1 MVNEKKKGKTMT
13 KSQALASHRQGGCCL
28 STQGKEGGCCAHAQ
42 LLWAHSNPKAWSPA
56 LCLLEV
62 TSQIC
67 DSLHVEEGGEVYQD
81 GLRSLKVAAL
91 ATRWLA
97 LCGWEWLLPNHQSP
111 HGHIRH

>member
-1 MVNEKKKGKTMT
+1 MT

-67 DSLHVEEGGEVYQD
+67 DSLHVEEGGKYTKMD
-81 GLRSLKVAAL
+81 
-91 ATRWLA
+91 
-97 LCGWEWLLPNHQSP
+97 
-111 HGHIRH
+111 